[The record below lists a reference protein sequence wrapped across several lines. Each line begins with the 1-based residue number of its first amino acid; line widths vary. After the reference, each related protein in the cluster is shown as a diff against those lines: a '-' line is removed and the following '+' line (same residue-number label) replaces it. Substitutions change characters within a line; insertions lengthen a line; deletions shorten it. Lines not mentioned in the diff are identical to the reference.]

1 MPLLPDPVQK
11 PERWSVPFD
20 PNMSEADVNRLLT
33 LSPFREMDPAAF
45 PPRTPLR
52 DILRYDTRLRRF
64 RQGEIIVRQGDYGTS
79 AFMILQGSVRVV
91 LMPGLPAALLGRREP
106 VRRGFFRI
114 MAQLWAGTRGSERVR
129 RSRLI
134 VDQALGTRAE
144 GDEVRVFLQDVP
156 RIIDQHQTALLEA
169 GEFFGEMAALTRAPR
184 SSSLFAD
191 TGEVELL
198 ELRWQALRDLKKFDR

>member
-1 MPLLPDPVQK
+1 
-11 PERWSVPFD
+11 
-20 PNMSEADVNRLLT
+20 
-33 LSPFREMDPAAF
+33 
-45 PPRTPLR
+45 
-52 DILRYDTRLRRF
+52 
-64 RQGEIIVRQGDYGTS
+64 
-79 AFMILQGSVRVV
+79 
-91 LMPGLPAALLGRREP
+91 
-106 VRRGFFRI
+106 

-134 VDQALGTRAE
+134 VDQALGTRQGE

-198 ELRWQALRDLKKFDR
+198 ELRWQALRDLKKYDRAMEAHIQKLFRERALSSYLRQAPVFR